1 MKTIKYLRIFLLIT
15 VLGIGLSSCGE
26 DEYHTRLHELI
37 LNDLTGEKGFDKE
50 GVYIPTEKTAY
61 EKVTS
66 GGNYFGLHIDEVN
79 K

>member
-37 LNDLTGEKGFDKE
+37 FNDLTGEKGFDKE
-50 GVYIPTEKTAY
+50 G
-61 EKVTS
+61 
-66 GGNYFGLHIDEVN
+66 
-79 K
+79 